1 MEMRESHPF
10 SNEDP
15 NDLRISFAHCREREK
30 EVEEEEEEE
39 EEEQGNTKK

>member
-15 NDLRISFAHCREREK
+15 NDLRISFAHCRERK
-30 EVEEEEEEE
+30 KEEEEEE
-39 EEEQGNTKK
+39 EEEQGNTKNER